1 MDRQR
6 KRRQTVSLD
15 ERLMQAARD
24 HRERAEQKQ
33 GAEREALLKKRASSK
48 LRSRLTAPY
57 SDTARDQP

>member
-33 GAEREALLKKRASSK
+33 GAEREALLEKAREFEAQIEVN
-48 LRSRLTAPY
+48 RSLFGYRT
-57 SDTARDQP
+57 